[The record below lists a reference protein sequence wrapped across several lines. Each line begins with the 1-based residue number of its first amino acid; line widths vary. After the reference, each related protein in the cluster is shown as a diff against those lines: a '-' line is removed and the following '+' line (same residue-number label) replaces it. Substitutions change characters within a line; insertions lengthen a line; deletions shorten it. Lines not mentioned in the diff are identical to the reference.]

1 MPLLDAR
8 LNRLREKLIDVS
20 LRSRLL
26 NYRDLGSQALPLLP
40 CDLDTLYQWL
50 VASEKELE
58 VEGVPK
64 GESRDESTDPPEDEA
79 QPPPARP
86 SVDFSGQDATHDV
99 ESGTLRS
106 RDSMLKTENRMTALF
121 RKYRECLD
129 AFGSNLCFM
138 AFGFLEWTDPKRQDD
153 EKRYAPLILV
163 PVALSKVKREV
174 AVEAALDEFELED
187 DHQPRRRGRPRA
199 ARPSLTS
206 RMMAYRFTVKYDG
219 EDIADNV
226 ALRLKL
232 ENMGRGILLPNFDT
246 EADDASVE
254 DYLESVERS
263 IRDLPPEVNTGW
275 RVVRAARL
283 AFLVQRRRRCIAIST
298 LPNGPPPVW

>member
-1 MPLLDAR
+1 MSTSPSPQATHAALIAR
-8 LNRLREKLIDVS
+8 LKPLREKLIDVS

-64 GESRDESTDPPEDEA
+64 GESRDESSDPPEDEA

-86 SVDFSGQDATHDV
+86 SVDFSGEDATHDV
-99 ESGTLRS
+99 EDGTLRS

-174 AVEAALDEFELED
+174 TVEAALDEFELED

-199 ARPSLTS
+199 
-206 RMMAYRFTVKYDG
+206 YRFTVKYDG

-232 ENMGRGILLPNFDT
+232 ESLPGGISLPAFDA
-246 EADDASVE
+246 EDDDSSVE
-254 DYLESVERS
+254 EYLETVERA
-263 IRDLPPEVNTGW
+263 IRRLPSEVNT
-275 RVVRAARL
+275 
-283 AFLVQRRRRCIAIST
+283 
-298 LPNGPPPVW
+298 